1 MPAISHDRT
10 PELFVIAG
18 PNGAGKTTFAR
29 EFLPHFTKC
38 REFVNA
44 DLIAG
49 GLSPFSPAT
58 AAVEAGRIML
68 GKIDELAAQR
78 QTFAF
83 ETTLSGRGYL
93 ALLKRLRNEG
103 YRIHIVFLW
112 LPRVD
117 LAIQRVKERV
127 RRGGHSVPEPD
138 IRRRFVRGV
147 RNLLTLY
154 HELAD
159 TWGLFDN
166 SGGVPRPI
174 VRVDGG
180 EVTVLD
186 APLFEKIKEGLR

>member
-1 MPAISHDRT
+1 MPNKSHDRA

-29 EFLPHFTKC
+29 EFLPHFAKC

-49 GLSPFSPAT
+49 GLSPFSPGT
-58 AAVEAGRIML
+58 AAIEAGRIML
-68 GKIDELAAQR
+68 NKINGLAAQR
-78 QTFAF
+78 HTFAF

-93 ALLKRLRNEG
+93 ALFKRLRNDG

-117 LAIQRVKERV
+117 LAIQRVKDRV

-138 IRRRFVRGV
+138 IRRRFDRGI
-147 RNLLTLY
+147 RNLLTQY
-154 HELAD
+154 HDLVD
-159 TWGLFDN
+159 TWDLFDN
-166 SGGVPRPI
+166 SASEPRLI
-174 VRVDGG
+174 ARANGG
-180 EVTVLD
+180 ELDAVD
-186 APLFEKIKEGLR
+186 APLFEKIKGGLI